1 MNKDN
6 NVYIPKN
13 VKNKL
18 EFFRGFGVK
27 ELIITIIVSILS
39 ILPVILIYKYIS
51 QVFAISLFMIS
62 ITSTIMLVI
71 KDDNNVSFF
80 KKLKLVIKHIFMQ
93 KNFKY
98 GDRKRRWNF

>member
-98 GDRKRRWNF
+98 GDRKRR

>member
-51 QVFAISLFMIS
+51 QVFAISFFLIV
-62 ITSTIMLVI
+62 IASTIMLVI
-71 KDDNNVSFF
+71 KDDNNVSF
-80 KKLKLVIKHIFMQ
+80 LKQLQLVVKHIFMQ

-98 GDRKRRWNF
+98 GDRKRR

>member
-13 VKNKL
+13 IKKEL

-27 ELIITIIVSILS
+27 ELIITILVVVIS

-51 QVFAISLFMIS
+51 QVFAISFFMIS

-71 KDDNNVSFF
+71 RDDNNVSFL
-80 KKLKLVIKHIFMQ
+80 KKLKLVMKHIFMQ
-93 KNFKY
+93 KNYKY
-98 GDRKRRWNF
+98 GKRK

>member
-51 QVFAISLFMIS
+51 QIFAISLFMIS

-93 KNFKY
+93 KNYKY
-98 GDRKRRWNF
+98 GKRK

>member
-27 ELIITIIVSILS
+27 ELIITIIVSTLS

-51 QVFAISLFMIS
+51 QVFAISFFLIV
-62 ITSTIMLVI
+62 IASTIMLVI
-71 KDDNNVSFF
+71 KDDNNVSF
-80 KKLKLVIKHIFMQ
+80 LKQLQLVVKHIFMQ

-98 GDRKRRWNF
+98 GDRKRR